1 MKSAVCKRPASILH
15 WSSQSET
22 FIGFKKIVFVSAFVS
37 KLIEVTTF
45 ASHVILTPPRST
57 LTLMYSVA
65 CVKIHVNKYT
75 PYIEQLTKDRQ
86 RKARTSM
93 FKVAHRTDL
102 FQVVHKQKCLKVEIE
117 QTFSK

>member
-1 MKSAVCKRPASILH
+1 M
-15 WSSQSET
+15 
-22 FIGFKKIVFVSAFVS
+22 S

-75 PYIEQLTKDRQ
+75 PYIEQLTKDKQ
-86 RKARTSM
+86 RKARTEM